1 MVLILFCP
9 PDQSI
14 FAFLRVYGEWV
25 GETPGQHTP
34 ALATNRTHAEL
45 RAKRIRHNSMELLRA
60 MKRLSLPFL
69 VLSIFV
75 MTQACTTIS
84 QANAGN
90 AVISSV
96 SPSQVVAGSSTGFT
110 LNVYGSGFVGN
121 AVVLWNGSA
130 RATRVISKTQLQAAI
145 SSTDIQQ
152 AGSAA
157 VTVDDQRGSSAP
169 SNSVFVTI
177 QPAASGLS
185 ISPTTAVVTAGNSQQ
200 FSATVTGA
208 TNASVSWMVNGTLG
222 GNSTVGTISG
232 SGLYKAPNVSSNSSV
247 KVTAVDGAIQANASV
262 TIVPAATPVSV
273 SISPTSANVQVGRS
287 QQFTATVSGTTNTA
301 VNWLVGGIPGGNSS
315 VGTISSTGLYTAP
328 SSVPTSLVTVTAQ
341 SAANSTSSANATV
354 TILPAPTPVSV
365 SISPTSASVHVNQ
378 SQQFTA
384 TISGT
389 TNTAVNWLVGG
400 ILGGNSSVG
409 TISSTGLYTAP
420 SSVPANPVTV
430 TAQSAF
436 ASTSSANATVT
447 ITPASAQLTANPSSL
462 NFGNVNV
469 GSKGSMSVILTNS
482 GNSIVTISN
491 VGISGPGFNVSGGS
505 GIILSPAQSTTLTAT
520 FTPGGTGTVS
530 GSITITS
537 NAANSPLTI
546 NLSGTGAQSQITS
559 ITVTPANQ
567 TVPSGTQVQFKAVD
581 NFGNDITSSVA
592 WSSSDP
598 SIVSI
603 TAGGL
608 ATGIVTGTAT
618 IMASK

>member
-14 FAFLRVYGEWV
+14 SAFLRVYGEWV

-60 MKRLSLPFL
+60 MKRLILPFL

-130 RATRVISKTQLQAAI
+130 RATRVISKTQLQASI

-200 FSATVTGA
+200 FSATGA

-262 TIVPAATPVSV
+262 TIVPAATSVSV
-273 SISPTSANVQVGRS
+273 SLSPTSANVQVGRS

-301 VNWLVGGIPGGNSS
+301 VNWLAGGIPGGNSS

-365 SISPTSASVHVNQ
+365 SISPTSANVQVGR

-400 ILGGNSSVG
+400 IAGGNSSVG
-409 TISSTGLYTAP
+409 TISSTGLYAAP

-469 GSKGSMSVILTNS
+469 GSNSSMSVILTNS

-491 VGISGPGFNVSGGS
+491 VGTSGPGFNVSGAS

-530 GSITITS
+530 GSITISS
-537 NAANSPLTI
+537 NAANSSLTI
-546 NLSGTGAQSQITS
+546 NLSGAGVQSQITS

-608 ATGIVTGTAT
+608 ATGIVSGTAT

>member
-301 VNWLVGGIPGGNSS
+301 VNWLVGGI
-315 VGTISSTGLYTAP
+315 
-328 SSVPTSLVTVTAQ
+328 
-341 SAANSTSSANATV
+341 
-354 TILPAPTPVSV
+354 
-365 SISPTSASVHVNQ
+365 
-378 SQQFTA
+378 
-384 TISGT
+384 
-389 TNTAVNWLVGG
+389 
-400 ILGGNSSVG
+400 LGGNSSVG

>member
-177 QPAASGLS
+177 QPAASGIS
-185 ISPTTAVVTAGNSQQ
+185 ISPATAVVAAGNTQQ

>member
-14 FAFLRVYGEWV
+14 SAFLRVYGEWV

-60 MKRLSLPFL
+60 MKRLILPFL

-130 RATRVISKTQLQAAI
+130 RATRVISKTQLQASI

-200 FSATVTGA
+200 FSATGA

-262 TIVPAATPVSV
+262 TIVPAATSVSV
-273 SISPTSANVQVGRS
+273 SLSPTSANVQVGRS

-301 VNWLVGGIPGGNSS
+301 VNWLAGGIPRGNSS

-400 ILGGNSSVG
+400 IAGGNSSVG
-409 TISSTGLYTAP
+409 TISSTGLYAAP

-469 GSKGSMSVILTNS
+469 GSNSSMSVILTNS

-491 VGISGPGFNVSGGS
+491 VGTSGPGFNVSGAS

-520 FTPGGTGTVS
+520 FTPGGTGNVS
-530 GSITITS
+530 GSITISS
-537 NAANSPLTI
+537 NAANSSLTI
-546 NLSGTGAQSQITS
+546 NLSGAGVQSQITS

-608 ATGIVTGTAT
+608 ATGIVSGTAT